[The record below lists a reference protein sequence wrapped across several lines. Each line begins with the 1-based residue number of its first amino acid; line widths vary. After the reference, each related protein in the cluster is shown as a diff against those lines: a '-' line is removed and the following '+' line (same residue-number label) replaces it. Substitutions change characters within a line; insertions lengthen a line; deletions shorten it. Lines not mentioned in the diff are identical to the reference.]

1 MSKQINLKKFTW
13 DYPERDISEREFLN
27 CPELISRVLKYGDI
41 EEWAWL
47 VKKIG
52 KKGLSDFL
60 KNNAYKLDDRTFN
73 WWRIYCGFDYTFPKT
88 RRGIGEIEEI
98 NPLK

>member
-1 MSKQINLKKFTW
+1 MVKSQPLTVLSNVKGQMLRPDPRKT
-13 DYPERDISEREFLN
+13 
-27 CPELISRVLKYGDI
+27 ELISRVLKYGNI

-73 WWRIYCGFDYTFPKT
+73 WWRIYCL
-88 RRGIGEIEEI
+88 EEVKYD
-98 NPLK
+98 NSGRVS